1 VKAVRNYGRYK
12 EERRCRKGQRQL
24 KGNNTAK

>member
-12 EERRCRKGQRQL
+12 EEHCCRKGQQEL
-24 KGNNTAK
+24 KGNSNHE

>member
-12 EERRCRKGQRQL
+12 EERCYLKGWQQL
-24 KGNNTAK
+24 KGNN